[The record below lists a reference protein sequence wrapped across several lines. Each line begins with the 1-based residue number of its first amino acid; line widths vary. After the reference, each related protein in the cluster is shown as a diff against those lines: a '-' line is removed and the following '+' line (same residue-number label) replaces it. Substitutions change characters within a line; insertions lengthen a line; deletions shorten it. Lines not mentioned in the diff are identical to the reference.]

1 MLDTILDSPLS
12 QWLRHDIEATDHIV
26 ISSRIRLARNFDGL
40 LFTNRNDTSA
50 LEKVNAISRG
60 LLQPLKEADGHQYSN
75 ISLEQLSQSERAVL
89 VEKHLM
95 SPALEEKLP
104 YRNLVVSDDASIVIM
119 VNEEDHLRIQSMASG
134 LQLQQ
139 AYDHAVQIDKAI
151 EAKHP
156 YAFDERFGYLTACPT
171 NVGTGLR
178 ASVML
183 HLPALTMS
191 GRITRLIRSIIQ
203 LGYSVRGLYG
213 EGSEALGAIYQI
225 SNQRT
230 MGTSEEATIEQLTKI
245 VEGIIAEERKSR
257 QSLLHNDKEG
267 LEDVLWRSYGV
278 LQYARRVNGKEAL
291 TKLSDIQLGVDLD
304 ILPPWGN
311 DTFNELVAIT
321 RPNFLTKYLGDEDLQ
336 PEETEKENEP
346 VKTSVNDSDVPTSV
360 ETGDG
365 ALIMTSMVV
374 MIVSGGVYLTVKKYI

>member
-12 QWLRHDIEATDHIV
+12 SWLQLDTDATDHIV
-26 ISSRIRLARNFDGL
+26 ISSRIRLARNFDGI
-40 LFTNRNDTSA
+40 LFTNRNDMSS
-50 LEKVNAISRG
+50 LEKVNTISRG

-75 ISLEQLSQSERAVL
+75 INLEQLSERERAIL

-119 VNEEDHLRIQSMASG
+119 VNEEDHLRIQSMVSG
-134 LQLQQ
+134 LRLEV
-139 AYDHAVQIDKAI
+139 AYERILKIDKAI
-151 EAKHP
+151 EGKYP
-156 YAFDERFGYLTACPT
+156 YVFDERFGYLTACPT

-183 HLPALTMS
+183 HLPALTIS
-191 GRITRLIRSIIQ
+191 GKITRLIRSIIQ

-213 EGSEALGAIYQI
+213 EGSEALGNIYQI

-230 MGTSEEATIEQLTKI
+230 MGTSEEDTIEQLTKI

-257 QSLLHNDKEG
+257 QLLLHNDKEG

-278 LQYARRVNGKEAL
+278 LQNARRVNGKEAL
-291 TKLSDIQLGVDLD
+291 TKLSDIQLGVDLN
-304 ILPPWGN
+304 ILPQWGK
-311 DTFNELVAIT
+311 DSFNELIAIT
-321 RPNFLTKYLGDEDLQ
+321 RPNFLSKYAG
-336 PEETEKENEP
+336 
-346 VKTSVNDSDVPTSV
+346 NDN
-360 ETGDG
+360 
-365 ALIMTSMVV
+365 
-374 MIVSGGVYLTVKKYI
+374 LTDIERDSYRAKVIRQKLSH

>member
-12 QWLRHDIEATDHIV
+12 SWLQLDTDATDHIV
-26 ISSRIRLARNFDGL
+26 ISSRIRLARNFDGI
-40 LFTNRNDTSA
+40 LFTNRNDMSS
-50 LEKVNAISRG
+50 LEKVNTISRG
-60 LLQPLKEADGHQYSN
+60 LLQHLKEADGHQYSN
-75 ISLEQLSQSERAVL
+75 INLEQLSERERAIL

-119 VNEEDHLRIQSMASG
+119 VNEEDHLRIQSMVSG
-134 LQLQQ
+134 LRLEV
-139 AYDHAVQIDKAI
+139 AYERILKIDKTI
-151 EAKHP
+151 EEKYP

-183 HLPALTMS
+183 HLPALTIS
-191 GRITRLIRSIIQ
+191 GKITRLIRSIIQ

-213 EGSEALGAIYQI
+213 EGSEALGNIYQI

-230 MGTSEEATIEQLTKI
+230 MGTSEEDTIEQLTKI

-257 QSLLHNDKEG
+257 QLLLHNDKEG

-278 LQYARRVNGKEAL
+278 LQNARRVNGKEAL
-291 TKLSDIQLGVDLD
+291 TKLSDIQLGVDLN
-304 ILPPWGN
+304 ILPQWGK
-311 DTFNELVAIT
+311 DSFNELIAIT
-321 RPNFLTKYLGDEDLQ
+321 RPNFLSKYAG
-336 PEETEKENEP
+336 
-346 VKTSVNDSDVPTSV
+346 NDN
-360 ETGDG
+360 
-365 ALIMTSMVV
+365 
-374 MIVSGGVYLTVKKYI
+374 LTDIERDSYRAKIIRQKLSQ

>member
-12 QWLRHDIEATDHIV
+12 SWLQLDTDATDHIV
-26 ISSRIRLARNFDGL
+26 ISSRIRLARNFDGI
-40 LFTNRNDTSA
+40 LFTNRNDMSS
-50 LEKVNAISRG
+50 LEKVNTISRG

-75 ISLEQLSQSERAVL
+75 INLEQLSERERAIL

-119 VNEEDHLRIQSMASG
+119 VNEEDHLRIQSMVSG
-134 LQLQQ
+134 LRLEV
-139 AYDHAVQIDKAI
+139 AYERILKIDKAI
-151 EAKHP
+151 EGKYP
-156 YAFDERFGYLTACPT
+156 YAFDERFGYLTVCPT

-183 HLPALTMS
+183 HLPALTIS
-191 GRITRLIRSIIQ
+191 GKITRLIRSIIQ

-213 EGSEALGAIYQI
+213 EGSEALGNIYQI

-230 MGTSEEATIEQLTKI
+230 MGTSEEDTIEQLTKI

-257 QSLLHNDKEG
+257 QLLLHNDKEG

-278 LQYARRVNGKEAL
+278 LQNARRVNGKEAL
-291 TKLSDIQLGVDLD
+291 TKLSDIQLGVDLN
-304 ILPPWGN
+304 ILPQWGK
-311 DTFNELVAIT
+311 DSFNELIAIT
-321 RPNFLTKYLGDEDLQ
+321 RPNFLSKYAG
-336 PEETEKENEP
+336 
-346 VKTSVNDSDVPTSV
+346 NDN
-360 ETGDG
+360 
-365 ALIMTSMVV
+365 
-374 MIVSGGVYLTVKKYI
+374 LTDIERDSYRAKVIRQKLSH

>member
-12 QWLRHDIEATDHIV
+12 SWLQLDMDATDHIV
-26 ISSRIRLARNFDGL
+26 ISSRIRLARNFDGV
-40 LFTNRNDTSA
+40 LFTNRNDMSS
-50 LEKVNAISRG
+50 LEKVNSFSRS
-60 LLQPLKEADGHQYSN
+60 LLKPLKDVDGHQYSN
-75 ISLEQLSQSERAVL
+75 INLEQLSERDRAIL

-119 VNEEDHLRIQSMASG
+119 VNEEDHLRIQSMVSG

-139 AYDHAVQIDKAI
+139 AYDRAVKIDKAI
-151 EAKHP
+151 ESKHP

-183 HLPALTMS
+183 HLPALTIS
-191 GRITRLIRSIIQ
+191 GKITRLIRSIIQ

-213 EGSEALGAIYQI
+213 EGSEALGNIYQI

-230 MGTSEEATIEQLTKI
+230 MGTSEKDTIEQLTKI

-257 QSLLHNDKEG
+257 QLLLHNDKEG

-278 LQYARRVNGKEAL
+278 LQNARRVNGKEAL
-291 TKLSDIQLGVDLD
+291 TKLSDIQLGVDLN
-304 ILPPWGN
+304 ILPQWGK
-311 DTFNELVAIT
+311 DSFNELIAIT
-321 RPNFLTKYLGDEDLQ
+321 RPNFLSKYAG
-336 PEETEKENEP
+336 
-346 VKTSVNDSDVPTSV
+346 NDN
-360 ETGDG
+360 
-365 ALIMTSMVV
+365 
-374 MIVSGGVYLTVKKYI
+374 LTDIERDSYRAKVIRQKLSH

>member
-12 QWLRHDIEATDHIV
+12 SWLQLDTDATDHIV
-26 ISSRIRLARNFDGL
+26 ISSRIRLARNFDGV
-40 LFTNRNDTSA
+40 LFTNRNDMSS
-50 LEKVNAISRG
+50 LEKVNSFSRS
-60 LLQPLKEADGHQYSN
+60 LLKPLKDVDGHQYSN
-75 ISLEQLSQSERAVL
+75 INLEQLSERERAIL

-119 VNEEDHLRIQSMASG
+119 VNEEDHLRIQSMVSG
-134 LQLQQ
+134 LRLEE
-139 AYDHAVQIDKAI
+139 AYERILKIDKTI
-151 EAKHP
+151 EDKYP

-183 HLPALTMS
+183 HLPALTIS
-191 GRITRLIRSIIQ
+191 GKITRLIRSIIQ

-213 EGSEALGAIYQI
+213 EGSEALGNIYQI

-230 MGTSEEATIEQLTKI
+230 MGTSEEDTIEQLTKI

-257 QSLLHNDKEG
+257 QLLLHNDKEG

-278 LQYARRVNGKEAL
+278 LQNARRVNGKEAL
-291 TKLSDIQLGVDLD
+291 TKLSDIQLGVDLN
-304 ILPPWGN
+304 ILPQWGK
-311 DTFNELVAIT
+311 DSFNELIAIT
-321 RPNFLTKYLGDEDLQ
+321 RPNFLSKYAG
-336 PEETEKENEP
+336 
-346 VKTSVNDSDVPTSV
+346 NDN
-360 ETGDG
+360 
-365 ALIMTSMVV
+365 
-374 MIVSGGVYLTVKKYI
+374 LTDIERDSYRAKVIRQKLSH

>member
-1 MLDTILDSPLS
+1 
-12 QWLRHDIEATDHIV
+12 
-26 ISSRIRLARNFDGL
+26 
-40 LFTNRNDTSA
+40 
-50 LEKVNAISRG
+50 
-60 LLQPLKEADGHQYSN
+60 
-75 ISLEQLSQSERAVL
+75 
-89 VEKHLM
+89 M

-203 LGYSVRGLYG
+203 LG
-213 EGSEALGAIYQI
+213 
-225 SNQRT
+225 
-230 MGTSEEATIEQLTKI
+230 
-245 VEGIIAEERKSR
+245 
-257 QSLLHNDKEG
+257 
-267 LEDVLWRSYGV
+267 
-278 LQYARRVNGKEAL
+278 
-291 TKLSDIQLGVDLD
+291 VDLD

-321 RPNFLTKYLGDEDLQ
+321 RPNFLTKYLGDEDL
-336 PEETEKENEP
+336 TEADR
-346 VKTSVNDSDVPTSV
+346 DSYRAKVIRQKLS
-360 ETGDG
+360 
-365 ALIMTSMVV
+365 
-374 MIVSGGVYLTVKKYI
+374 K

>member
-1 MLDTILDSPLS
+1 MLDTILDSPLIS
-12 QWLRHDIEATDHIV
+12 WLQLDTDATDHIV
-26 ISSRIRLARNFDGL
+26 ISSRIRLARNFDGI
-40 LFTNRNDTSA
+40 LFTNRNDMSS
-50 LEKVNAISRG
+50 LEKVNTISRG

-75 ISLEQLSQSERAVL
+75 INLEQLSERERAIL

-119 VNEEDHLRIQSMASG
+119 VNEEDHLRIQSMVSG
-134 LQLQQ
+134 LRLEV
-139 AYDHAVQIDKAI
+139 AYERVLKIDKTI
-151 EAKHP
+151 EDKYP

-183 HLPALTMS
+183 HLPALTIS
-191 GRITRLIRSIIQ
+191 GKITRLIRSIIQ

-213 EGSEALGAIYQI
+213 EGSEALGNIYQI

-230 MGTSEEATIEQLTKI
+230 MGTSEEDTIEQLTKI

-257 QSLLHNDKEG
+257 QLLLHNDKEG

-278 LQYARRVNGKEAL
+278 LQNARRVNGKEAL
-291 TKLSDIQLGVDLD
+291 TKLSDIQLGVDLN
-304 ILPPWGN
+304 ILPQWGK
-311 DTFNELVAIT
+311 DSFNELIAIT
-321 RPNFLTKYLGDEDLQ
+321 RPNFLSKYAG
-336 PEETEKENEP
+336 
-346 VKTSVNDSDVPTSV
+346 NDN
-360 ETGDG
+360 
-365 ALIMTSMVV
+365 
-374 MIVSGGVYLTVKKYI
+374 LTDIERDSYRAKVIRQKLSH

>member
-12 QWLRHDIEATDHIV
+12 SWLQLDTDATDHIV
-26 ISSRIRLARNFDGL
+26 ISSRIRLARNFDGI
-40 LFTNRNDTSA
+40 LFTNRNDMSS
-50 LEKVNAISRG
+50 LEKVNTISRG

-75 ISLEQLSQSERAVL
+75 INLEQLSERERAIL

-119 VNEEDHLRIQSMASG
+119 VNEEDHLRIQSMVSG
-134 LQLQQ
+134 LRLEV
-139 AYDHAVQIDKAI
+139 AYERILKIDKAI
-151 EAKHP
+151 EGNYP

-183 HLPALTMS
+183 HLPALTIS
-191 GRITRLIRSIIQ
+191 GKITRLIRSIIQ

-213 EGSEALGAIYQI
+213 EGSEALGNIYQI

-230 MGTSEEATIEQLTKI
+230 MGTSEEDTIEQLTKI

-257 QSLLHNDKEG
+257 QLLLHNDKEG

-278 LQYARRVNGKEAL
+278 LQNARRVNGKEAL
-291 TKLSDIQLGVDLD
+291 TKLSDIQLGVDLN
-304 ILPPWGN
+304 ILPQWGK
-311 DTFNELVAIT
+311 DSFNELIAIT
-321 RPNFLTKYLGDEDLQ
+321 RPNFLSKYAG
-336 PEETEKENEP
+336 
-346 VKTSVNDSDVPTSV
+346 NDN
-360 ETGDG
+360 
-365 ALIMTSMVV
+365 
-374 MIVSGGVYLTVKKYI
+374 LTDIERDSYRAKVIRQKLSH

>member
-12 QWLRHDIEATDHIV
+12 PWLQHDTDATDYIV
-26 ISSRIRLARNFDGL
+26 ISSRIRLARNFDGI
-40 LFTNRNDTSA
+40 LFTNRNDTSS
-50 LEKVNAISRG
+50 LEKVNTISRG

-75 ISLEQLSQSERAVL
+75 INLEQLSEHERAIL

-104 YRNLVVSDDASIVIM
+104 YRSLVVSDDASIVIM
-119 VNEEDHLRIQSMASG
+119 VNEEDHLRIQSMVSG
-134 LQLQQ
+134 LRLQE
-139 AYDHAVQIDKAI
+139 AYEHAKKIDKAI
-151 EAKHP
+151 EAKYP

-183 HLPALTMS
+183 HLPALTIS

-213 EGSEALGAIYQI
+213 EGSEALGNIYQI

-230 MGTSEEATIEQLTKI
+230 MGVSEEDTIEQLTKI

-267 LEDVLWRSYGV
+267 LEDVLWRSFGV

-291 TKLSDIQLGVDLD
+291 TKLSDIQLGVDLE
-304 ILPPWGN
+304 ILPSWSK
-311 DTFNELVAIT
+311 DSFNELIAIT
-321 RPNFLTKYLGDEDLQ
+321 RPNFLSKYAGNDDL
-336 PEETEKENEP
+336 TEIER
-346 VKTSVNDSDVPTSV
+346 DSYRAKVIRQKLSH
-360 ETGDG
+360 
-365 ALIMTSMVV
+365 
-374 MIVSGGVYLTVKKYI
+374 

>member
-12 QWLRHDIEATDHIV
+12 SWLQLDTDATDHIV
-26 ISSRIRLARNFDGL
+26 ISSRIRLARNFDGI
-40 LFTNRNDTSA
+40 LFTNRNDMSS
-50 LEKVNAISRG
+50 LEKVNTISRG

-75 ISLEQLSQSERAVL
+75 INLEQLSERERAIL

-119 VNEEDHLRIQSMASG
+119 VNEEDHLRIQSMVSG
-134 LQLQQ
+134 LRLEV
-139 AYDHAVQIDKAI
+139 AYERILKIDKAI
-151 EAKHP
+151 EGKYP

-183 HLPALTMS
+183 HLPVLTIS
-191 GRITRLIRSIIQ
+191 GKITRLIRSIIQ

-213 EGSEALGAIYQI
+213 EGSEALGNIYQI

-230 MGTSEEATIEQLTKI
+230 MGTSEEDTIEQLTKI

-257 QSLLHNDKEG
+257 QLLLHNDKEG

-278 LQYARRVNGKEAL
+278 LQNARRVNGKEAL
-291 TKLSDIQLGVDLD
+291 TKLSDIQLGVDLN
-304 ILPPWGN
+304 ILPQWGK
-311 DTFNELVAIT
+311 DSFNELIAIT
-321 RPNFLTKYLGDEDLQ
+321 RPNFLSKYAG
-336 PEETEKENEP
+336 
-346 VKTSVNDSDVPTSV
+346 NDN
-360 ETGDG
+360 
-365 ALIMTSMVV
+365 
-374 MIVSGGVYLTVKKYI
+374 LTDIERDSYRAKVIRQKLSH

>member
-12 QWLRHDIEATDHIV
+12 SWLQLDTDATDHIV
-26 ISSRIRLARNFDGL
+26 ISSRIRLARNFDGV
-40 LFTNRNDTSA
+40 LFTNRNDMSS
-50 LEKVNAISRG
+50 LEKVNTISRG

-75 ISLEQLSQSERAVL
+75 INLEQLSERERAIL

-119 VNEEDHLRIQSMASG
+119 VNEEDHLRIQSMVSG
-134 LQLQQ
+134 LRLEE
-139 AYDHAVQIDKAI
+139 AYERILKIDKTI
-151 EAKHP
+151 EDKYP

-183 HLPALTMS
+183 HLPALTIS
-191 GRITRLIRSIIQ
+191 GKITRLIRSIIQ

-213 EGSEALGAIYQI
+213 EGSEALGNIYQI

-230 MGTSEEATIEQLTKI
+230 MGTSEEDTIEQLTKI

-257 QSLLHNDKEG
+257 QLLLHNDKEG

-278 LQYARRVNGKEAL
+278 LQNARRVNGKEAL
-291 TKLSDIQLGVDLD
+291 TKLSDIQLGVDLN
-304 ILPPWGN
+304 ILPQWGK
-311 DTFNELVAIT
+311 DSFNELVAIT
-321 RPNFLTKYLGDEDLQ
+321 RPNFLSKYAG
-336 PEETEKENEP
+336 
-346 VKTSVNDSDVPTSV
+346 NDN
-360 ETGDG
+360 
-365 ALIMTSMVV
+365 
-374 MIVSGGVYLTVKKYI
+374 LTDIERDSYRAKIIRQKLSH

>member
-12 QWLRHDIEATDHIV
+12 QWLHHDLDATDHIV

-40 LFTNRNDTSA
+40 LFTTRNDTSS

-60 LLQPLKEADGHQYSN
+60 LLQPLKDADGHQYSN

-191 GRITRLIRSIIQ
+191 GRIIRLIRSIIQ

-230 MGTSEEATIEQLTKI
+230 MGISEEATIEQLTKI

-257 QSLLHNDKEG
+257 QSLLHNDK
-267 LEDVLWRSYGV
+267 
-278 LQYARRVNGKEAL
+278 
-291 TKLSDIQLGVDLD
+291 
-304 ILPPWGN
+304 
-311 DTFNELVAIT
+311 
-321 RPNFLTKYLGDEDLQ
+321 
-336 PEETEKENEP
+336 
-346 VKTSVNDSDVPTSV
+346 
-360 ETGDG
+360 
-365 ALIMTSMVV
+365 
-374 MIVSGGVYLTVKKYI
+374 

>member
-12 QWLRHDIEATDHIV
+12 SWLQLDMDATDHIV
-26 ISSRIRLARNFDGL
+26 ISSRIRLARNFDGV
-40 LFTNRNDTSA
+40 LFTNRNDMSS
-50 LEKVNAISRG
+50 LEKVNSFSRS
-60 LLQPLKEADGHQYSN
+60 LLKPLKDVDGHQYSN
-75 ISLEQLSQSERAVL
+75 INLEQLSERDRAIL

-119 VNEEDHLRIQSMASG
+119 VNEEDHLRIQSMVSG
-134 LQLQQ
+134 LRLEV
-139 AYDHAVQIDKAI
+139 AYERVLKIDKVI
-151 EAKHP
+151 EEKYA

-183 HLPALTMS
+183 HLPALTIS
-191 GRITRLIRSIIQ
+191 GKITRLIRSIIQ

-213 EGSEALGAIYQI
+213 EGSEALGNIYQI

-230 MGTSEEATIEQLTKI
+230 MGTSEKDTIEQLTKI

-257 QSLLHNDKEG
+257 QLLLHNDKEG

-278 LQYARRVNGKEAL
+278 LQNARRVNGKEAL
-291 TKLSDIQLGVDLD
+291 TKLSDIQLGVDLN
-304 ILPPWGN
+304 ILPQWGK
-311 DTFNELVAIT
+311 DSFNELIAIT
-321 RPNFLTKYLGDEDLQ
+321 RPNFLSKYAG
-336 PEETEKENEP
+336 
-346 VKTSVNDSDVPTSV
+346 NDN
-360 ETGDG
+360 
-365 ALIMTSMVV
+365 
-374 MIVSGGVYLTVKKYI
+374 LTDIERDSYRAKVIRQKLSH

>member
-1 MLDTILDSPLS
+1 MLDTILDSPLTS
-12 QWLRHDIEATDHIV
+12 WLQHDTEATDHIV
-26 ISSRIRLARNFDGL
+26 ISSRIRLARNFDGI
-40 LFTNRNDTSA
+40 LFTNRNDKSS
-50 LEKVNAISRG
+50 LEKVNTISKG

-75 ISLEQLSQSERAVL
+75 INLEQLSERERAIL

-119 VNEEDHLRIQSMASG
+119 VNEEDHLRIQSMVSG
-134 LQLQQ
+134 LRLQE
-139 AYDHAVQIDKAI
+139 AYEHAQKIDKAI
-151 EAKHP
+151 EAKYP

-183 HLPALTMS
+183 HLPALSIS

-213 EGSEALGAIYQI
+213 EGSEALGNIYQI

-230 MGTSEEATIEQLTKI
+230 MGISEEDTIEQLTKI

-291 TKLSDIQLGVDLD
+291 TKLSDIQLGVDLE
-304 ILPPWGN
+304 ILPSWGT
-311 DTFNELVAIT
+311 DSFNELIAIT
-321 RPNFLTKYLGDEDLQ
+321 RPNFLSKYAGNDDLTDI
-336 PEETEKENEP
+336 ER
-346 VKTSVNDSDVPTSV
+346 DSYRAKVIRQKLSH
-360 ETGDG
+360 
-365 ALIMTSMVV
+365 
-374 MIVSGGVYLTVKKYI
+374 

>member
-12 QWLRHDIEATDHIV
+12 SWLQLDTDATDHIV
-26 ISSRIRLARNFDGL
+26 ISSRIRLARNFDGI
-40 LFTNRNDTSA
+40 LFTNRNDMSS
-50 LEKVNAISRG
+50 LEKVNTISRG
-60 LLQPLKEADGHQYSN
+60 LLKPLKEADGHQYSN
-75 ISLEQLSQSERAVL
+75 INLEQLSERERAIL

-119 VNEEDHLRIQSMASG
+119 VNEEDHLRIQSMVSG
-134 LQLQQ
+134 LRLEE
-139 AYDHAVQIDKAI
+139 AYERILKIDKTI
-151 EAKHP
+151 EDKYP

-183 HLPALTMS
+183 HLPALTIS
-191 GRITRLIRSIIQ
+191 GKITRLIRSIIQ

-213 EGSEALGAIYQI
+213 EGSEALGNIYQI

-230 MGTSEEATIEQLTKI
+230 MGTSEEDTIEQLIKI

-257 QSLLHNDKEG
+257 QLLLHNDKEG

-278 LQYARRVNGKEAL
+278 LQNARRVNGKEAL
-291 TKLSDIQLGVDLD
+291 TKLSDIQLGVDLN
-304 ILPPWGN
+304 ILPQWGK
-311 DTFNELVAIT
+311 DSFNELIAIT
-321 RPNFLTKYLGDEDLQ
+321 RPNFLSKYAG
-336 PEETEKENEP
+336 
-346 VKTSVNDSDVPTSV
+346 NDN
-360 ETGDG
+360 
-365 ALIMTSMVV
+365 
-374 MIVSGGVYLTVKKYI
+374 LTDIERDSYRAKVIRQKLSH

>member
-12 QWLRHDIEATDHIV
+12 PWLQHDTDATDHIV
-26 ISSRIRLARNFDGL
+26 ISSRIRLARNFDGI
-40 LFTNRNDTSA
+40 LFTNRNDTSS
-50 LEKVNAISRG
+50 LEKVNIISRG

-75 ISLEQLSQSERAVL
+75 INLEQLSERERAIL

-119 VNEEDHLRIQSMASG
+119 VNEEDHLRIQSMVSG
-134 LQLQQ
+134 LRLQE
-139 AYDHAVQIDKAI
+139 AYEHAQTIDKAI
-151 EAKHP
+151 EAKYP

-183 HLPALTMS
+183 HLPALTIS

-213 EGSEALGAIYQI
+213 EGSEALGNIYQI

-230 MGTSEEATIEQLTKI
+230 MGVSEEDTIEQLTKI

-267 LEDVLWRSYGV
+267 LEDVLWRSFGV

-291 TKLSDIQLGVDLD
+291 TKLSDIQLGVDLE
-304 ILPPWGN
+304 ILPSWSK
-311 DTFNELVAIT
+311 DSFNELIAIT
-321 RPNFLTKYLGDEDLQ
+321 RPNFLSKYAGNDDL
-336 PEETEKENEP
+336 TEIER
-346 VKTSVNDSDVPTSV
+346 DSYRAKVIRQKLS
-360 ETGDG
+360 
-365 ALIMTSMVV
+365 
-374 MIVSGGVYLTVKKYI
+374 Y

>member
-12 QWLRHDIEATDHIV
+12 PWLQLDTDATDHIV
-26 ISSRIRLARNFDGL
+26 ISSRIRLARNFDCI
-40 LFTNRNDTSA
+40 LFTNRNDLSS
-50 LEKVNAISRG
+50 LEKVNTISRG

-75 ISLEQLSQSERAVL
+75 INLEQLSERERAIL

-119 VNEEDHLRIQSMASG
+119 VNEEDHLRIQSMVSG
-134 LQLQQ
+134 LRLHE
-139 AYDHAVQIDKAI
+139 AYEHALKIDKAI
-151 EAKHP
+151 EAKYP

-183 HLPALTMS
+183 HLPALSIS

-213 EGSEALGAIYQI
+213 EGSEALGNIYQI

-230 MGTSEEATIEQLTKI
+230 MGVSEEDTIEQLTKI

-278 LQYARRVNGKEAL
+278 LQYARRVDGKEAL
-291 TKLSDIQLGVDLD
+291 TKLSDIQLGVDLE
-304 ILPPWGN
+304 ILPPWGK
-311 DTFNELVAIT
+311 DSFNELIAIT
-321 RPNFLTKYLGDEDLQ
+321 RPNFLSKYARN
-336 PEETEKENEP
+336 ENLTDIER
-346 VKTSVNDSDVPTSV
+346 DSYRAKVIRQKLSH
-360 ETGDG
+360 
-365 ALIMTSMVV
+365 
-374 MIVSGGVYLTVKKYI
+374 

>member
-12 QWLRHDIEATDHIV
+12 PWLQHDTDATDHIV
-26 ISSRIRLARNFDGL
+26 ISSRIRLARNFDGI
-40 LFTNRNDTSA
+40 LFTNRNDTSS
-50 LEKVNAISRG
+50 LEKVNTISRG

-75 ISLEQLSQSERAVL
+75 INLEQLSERERAIL

-104 YRNLVVSDDASIVIM
+104 YRSLVVSDDASIVIM
-119 VNEEDHLRIQSMASG
+119 VNEEDHLRIQSMVSG
-134 LQLQQ
+134 LRLQE
-139 AYDHAVQIDKAI
+139 AYEHAQKIDKVI
-151 EAKHP
+151 EAKFP

-183 HLPALTMS
+183 HLPALTIS

-213 EGSEALGAIYQI
+213 EGSEALGNIYQI

-230 MGTSEEATIEQLTKI
+230 MGVSEEDTIEQLTKI

-291 TKLSDIQLGVDLD
+291 TKLSDIQLGVDLE
-304 ILPPWGN
+304 ILPSWGK
-311 DTFNELVAIT
+311 DSFNELIAIT
-321 RPNFLTKYLGDEDLQ
+321 RPNFLSKYAGNDDL
-336 PEETEKENEP
+336 TEIER
-346 VKTSVNDSDVPTSV
+346 DSYRAKVIRQKLSH
-360 ETGDG
+360 
-365 ALIMTSMVV
+365 
-374 MIVSGGVYLTVKKYI
+374 

>member
-12 QWLRHDIEATDHIV
+12 SWLQLDTDATDHIV
-26 ISSRIRLARNFDGL
+26 ISSRIRLARNFDGV
-40 LFTNRNDTSA
+40 LFTNRNDMSS
-50 LEKVNAISRG
+50 LEKVNSFSRS
-60 LLQPLKEADGHQYSN
+60 LLKPLKDVDGHQYSN
-75 ISLEQLSQSERAVL
+75 INLEQLSERDRAIL

-119 VNEEDHLRIQSMASG
+119 VNEEDHLRIQSMVSG
-134 LQLQQ
+134 LRLEV
-139 AYDHAVQIDKAI
+139 AYERVLKIDKAI
-151 EAKHP
+151 EVKYP

-183 HLPALTMS
+183 HLPALTIS
-191 GRITRLIRSIIQ
+191 GKITRLIRSIIQ

-213 EGSEALGAIYQI
+213 EGSEALGNIYQI

-230 MGTSEEATIEQLTKI
+230 MGTSEEDTIEQLTKI

-257 QSLLHNDKEG
+257 QLLLHNDKEG

-278 LQYARRVNGKEAL
+278 LQNARRINGKEAL
-291 TKLSDIQLGVDLD
+291 TKLSDIQLGVDLN
-304 ILPPWGN
+304 ILPQWGK
-311 DTFNELVAIT
+311 DSFNELIAIT
-321 RPNFLTKYLGDEDLQ
+321 RPNFLSKYAG
-336 PEETEKENEP
+336 
-346 VKTSVNDSDVPTSV
+346 NDN
-360 ETGDG
+360 
-365 ALIMTSMVV
+365 
-374 MIVSGGVYLTVKKYI
+374 LTDIERDSYRAKVIRQKLSH

>member
-12 QWLRHDIEATDHIV
+12 SWLQLDTDATDHIV
-26 ISSRIRLARNFDGL
+26 ISSRIRLARNFDGI
-40 LFTNRNDTSA
+40 LFTNRNDMSS
-50 LEKVNAISRG
+50 LEKVNTISRG
-60 LLQPLKEADGHQYSN
+60 LLKPLKEADGHQYSN
-75 ISLEQLSQSERAVL
+75 INLEQLSERERAIL

-119 VNEEDHLRIQSMASG
+119 VNEEDHLRIQSMVSG
-134 LQLQQ
+134 LRLEE
-139 AYDHAVQIDKAI
+139 AYERILKIDKTI
-151 EAKHP
+151 EDKYP

-183 HLPALTMS
+183 HLPALTIS
-191 GRITRLIRSIIQ
+191 GKITRLIRSIIQ

-213 EGSEALGAIYQI
+213 EGSEALGNIYQI

-230 MGTSEEATIEQLTKI
+230 MGTSEEDTIEQLTKI

-257 QSLLHNDKEG
+257 QLLLHNDKEG

-278 LQYARRVNGKEAL
+278 LQNARRVNGKEAL
-291 TKLSDIQLGVDLD
+291 TKLSDIQLGVDLN
-304 ILPPWGN
+304 ILPQWGK
-311 DTFNELVAIT
+311 DSFNELIAIT
-321 RPNFLTKYLGDEDLQ
+321 RPNFLSKYAG
-336 PEETEKENEP
+336 
-346 VKTSVNDSDVPTSV
+346 NDN
-360 ETGDG
+360 
-365 ALIMTSMVV
+365 
-374 MIVSGGVYLTVKKYI
+374 LTDIERDSYRAKVIRQKLSQ

>member
-12 QWLRHDIEATDHIV
+12 SWLQLDMDATDHIV
-26 ISSRIRLARNFDGL
+26 ISSRIRLARNFDGI
-40 LFTNRNDTSA
+40 LFTNRNDMSS
-50 LEKVNAISRG
+50 LEKVNTISRG

-75 ISLEQLSQSERAVL
+75 INLEQLSERERAIL

-119 VNEEDHLRIQSMASG
+119 VNEEDHLRIQSMVSG
-134 LQLQQ
+134 LRLEV
-139 AYDHAVQIDKAI
+139 AYERILKIDKAI
-151 EAKHP
+151 EGKYP
-156 YAFDERFGYLTACPT
+156 YAFDEQFGYLTACPT

-183 HLPALTMS
+183 HLPALTIS
-191 GRITRLIRSIIQ
+191 GKITRLIRSIIQ

-213 EGSEALGAIYQI
+213 EGSEALGNIYQI

-230 MGTSEEATIEQLTKI
+230 MGTSEEDTIEQLTKI

-257 QSLLHNDKEG
+257 QLLLHNDKEG

-278 LQYARRVNGKEAL
+278 LQNARRVNGKEAL
-291 TKLSDIQLGVDLD
+291 TKLSDIQLGVDLN
-304 ILPPWGN
+304 ILPQWGK
-311 DTFNELVAIT
+311 DSFNELIAIT
-321 RPNFLTKYLGDEDLQ
+321 RPNFLSKYAG
-336 PEETEKENEP
+336 
-346 VKTSVNDSDVPTSV
+346 NDN
-360 ETGDG
+360 
-365 ALIMTSMVV
+365 
-374 MIVSGGVYLTVKKYI
+374 LTDIERDSYRAKVIRQKLSH

>member
-12 QWLRHDIEATDHIV
+12 SWLQLDTDATDHIV
-26 ISSRIRLARNFDGL
+26 ISSRIRLARNFDGI
-40 LFTNRNDTSA
+40 LFTNRNDMSS
-50 LEKVNAISRG
+50 LEKVNTISRG

-75 ISLEQLSQSERAVL
+75 INLEQLSERERAIL

-119 VNEEDHLRIQSMASG
+119 VNEEDHLRIQSMVSG
-134 LQLQQ
+134 LRLEV
-139 AYDHAVQIDKAI
+139 AYERILKIDKAI
-151 EAKHP
+151 EGKYP
-156 YAFDERFGYLTACPT
+156 YSFDERFGYLTACPT

-183 HLPALTMS
+183 HLPALTIS
-191 GRITRLIRSIIQ
+191 GKITRLIRSIIQ

-213 EGSEALGAIYQI
+213 EGSEALGNIYQI

-230 MGTSEEATIEQLTKI
+230 MGTSEEDTIEQLTKI

-257 QSLLHNDKEG
+257 QLLLHNDKEG

-278 LQYARRVNGKEAL
+278 LQNARRVNGKEAL
-291 TKLSDIQLGVDLD
+291 TKLSDIQLGVDLN
-304 ILPPWGN
+304 ILPQWGK
-311 DTFNELVAIT
+311 DSFNELIAIT
-321 RPNFLTKYLGDEDLQ
+321 RPNFLSKYAG
-336 PEETEKENEP
+336 
-346 VKTSVNDSDVPTSV
+346 NDN
-360 ETGDG
+360 
-365 ALIMTSMVV
+365 
-374 MIVSGGVYLTVKKYI
+374 LTDIERDSYRAKVIRQKLSH

>member
-1 MLDTILDSPLS
+1 MLDTILDTPLS
-12 QWLRHDIEATDHIV
+12 PWLQLDTDATDHIV
-26 ISSRIRLARNFDGL
+26 ISSRIRLARNFDGI
-40 LFTNRNDTSA
+40 LFTNRNDTSS
-50 LEKVNAISRG
+50 LEKVNTISRG

-75 ISLEQLSQSERAVL
+75 INLEQLSERERAIL

-104 YRNLVVSDDASIVIM
+104 YRSLVVSDDASIVIM
-119 VNEEDHLRIQSMASG
+119 VNEEDHLRIQSMVSG
-134 LQLQQ
+134 LRLQE
-139 AYDHAVQIDKAI
+139 AYEHAKKIDKAI
-151 EAKHP
+151 EAKYP

-183 HLPALTMS
+183 HLPALTIS

-213 EGSEALGAIYQI
+213 EGSEALGNIYQI

-230 MGTSEEATIEQLTKI
+230 MGVSEEDTIEQLTKI

-267 LEDVLWRSYGV
+267 LEDVLWRSFGV
-278 LQYARRVNGKEAL
+278 LQYACRVNGKEAL
-291 TKLSDIQLGVDLD
+291 TKLSDIQLGVDLE
-304 ILPPWGN
+304 ILPSWSK
-311 DTFNELVAIT
+311 DSFNELIAIT
-321 RPNFLTKYLGDEDLQ
+321 RPNFLSKYAGNDDL
-336 PEETEKENEP
+336 TEIER
-346 VKTSVNDSDVPTSV
+346 DSYRAKVIRQKLSH
-360 ETGDG
+360 
-365 ALIMTSMVV
+365 
-374 MIVSGGVYLTVKKYI
+374 

>member
-12 QWLRHDIEATDHIV
+12 SWLQLDTDATDHIV
-26 ISSRIRLARNFDGL
+26 ISSRIRLARNFDGV
-40 LFTNRNDTSA
+40 LFTNRNDMSS
-50 LEKVNAISRG
+50 LEKINSFSRG
-60 LLQPLKEADGHQYSN
+60 LLKPLKEADGHQYSN
-75 ISLEQLSQSERAVL
+75 INLEQLSERERAIL

-119 VNEEDHLRIQSMASG
+119 VNEEDHLRIQSMVSG
-134 LQLQQ
+134 LRLEE
-139 AYDHAVQIDKAI
+139 AYERILKIDKTI
-151 EAKHP
+151 EDKYP

-183 HLPALTMS
+183 HLPALTIS
-191 GRITRLIRSIIQ
+191 GKITRLIRSIIQ

-213 EGSEALGAIYQI
+213 EGSEALGNIYQI

-230 MGTSEEATIEQLTKI
+230 MGTSEEDTIEQLTKI

-257 QSLLHNDKEG
+257 QLLLHNDKEG

-278 LQYARRVNGKEAL
+278 LQNARRVNGKEAL
-291 TKLSDIQLGVDLD
+291 TKLSDIQLGVDLN
-304 ILPPWGN
+304 ILPQWGK
-311 DTFNELVAIT
+311 DSFNELIAIT
-321 RPNFLTKYLGDEDLQ
+321 RPNFLSKYAG
-336 PEETEKENEP
+336 
-346 VKTSVNDSDVPTSV
+346 NDN
-360 ETGDG
+360 
-365 ALIMTSMVV
+365 
-374 MIVSGGVYLTVKKYI
+374 LTDIERDSYRAKVIRQKLSH

>member
-12 QWLRHDIEATDHIV
+12 SWLQLDTDATDHIV
-26 ISSRIRLARNFDGL
+26 ISSRIRLARNFDGI
-40 LFTNRNDTSA
+40 LFTNRNDMSS
-50 LEKVNAISRG
+50 LEKVNTISRG
-60 LLQPLKEADGHQYSN
+60 LLKPLKEADGHQYSN
-75 ISLEQLSQSERAVL
+75 INLEQLSERERAIL

-119 VNEEDHLRIQSMASG
+119 VNEEDHLRIQSMVSG
-134 LQLQQ
+134 LRLEE
-139 AYDHAVQIDKAI
+139 AYERILKIDKTI
-151 EAKHP
+151 EDKYP

-183 HLPALTMS
+183 HLPALTIS
-191 GRITRLIRSIIQ
+191 GKITRLIRSIIQ

-213 EGSEALGAIYQI
+213 EGSEALGNIYQI

-230 MGTSEEATIEQLTKI
+230 MGTSEEDTIEQLTKI

-257 QSLLHNDKEG
+257 QLLLHNDKEG

-278 LQYARRVNGKEAL
+278 LQNARRVNGKEAL
-291 TKLSDIQLGVDLD
+291 TKLSDIQLGVDLN
-304 ILPPWGN
+304 ILPQWGK
-311 DTFNELVAIT
+311 DSFNELIAIT
-321 RPNFLTKYLGDEDLQ
+321 RPNFLSKYAG
-336 PEETEKENEP
+336 
-346 VKTSVNDSDVPTSV
+346 NDN
-360 ETGDG
+360 
-365 ALIMTSMVV
+365 
-374 MIVSGGVYLTVKKYI
+374 LTDIERDSYRAKVIRQKLSH

>member
-12 QWLRHDIEATDHIV
+12 SWLQLDTDATDHIV
-26 ISSRIRLARNFDGL
+26 ISSRIRLARNFDGI
-40 LFTNRNDTSA
+40 LFTNRNDMSS
-50 LEKVNAISRG
+50 LEKVNTISRG

-75 ISLEQLSQSERAVL
+75 INLEQLSERERAIL

-119 VNEEDHLRIQSMASG
+119 VNEEDHLRIQSMVSG
-134 LQLQQ
+134 LRLEV
-139 AYDHAVQIDKAI
+139 AYERILKIDKAI
-151 EAKHP
+151 EGKYP
-156 YAFDERFGYLTACPT
+156 YAFDERFGYLTSCPT

-183 HLPALTMS
+183 HLPALTIS
-191 GRITRLIRSIIQ
+191 GKITRLIRSIIQ

-213 EGSEALGAIYQI
+213 EGSEALGNIYQI

-230 MGTSEEATIEQLTKI
+230 MGTSEEDTIEQLTKI

-257 QSLLHNDKEG
+257 QLLLHNDKEG

-278 LQYARRVNGKEAL
+278 LQNARRVNGKEAL
-291 TKLSDIQLGVDLD
+291 TKLSDIQLGVDLN
-304 ILPPWGN
+304 ILPQWGK
-311 DTFNELVAIT
+311 DSFNELIAIT
-321 RPNFLTKYLGDEDLQ
+321 RPNFLSKYAG
-336 PEETEKENEP
+336 
-346 VKTSVNDSDVPTSV
+346 NDN
-360 ETGDG
+360 
-365 ALIMTSMVV
+365 
-374 MIVSGGVYLTVKKYI
+374 LTDIERDSYRAKVIRQKLSH

>member
-12 QWLRHDIEATDHIV
+12 SWLQLDMDATDHIV
-26 ISSRIRLARNFDGL
+26 ISSRIRLARNFDGV
-40 LFTNRNDTSA
+40 LFTNRNDMSS
-50 LEKVNAISRG
+50 LEKVNSFSRS
-60 LLQPLKEADGHQYSN
+60 LLKPLKDVDGHQYSN
-75 ISLEQLSQSERAVL
+75 INLEQLSERDRAIL

-119 VNEEDHLRIQSMASG
+119 VNEEDHLRIQSMVSG
-134 LQLQQ
+134 LRLEV
-139 AYDHAVQIDKAI
+139 AYERVLKIDKAI
-151 EAKHP
+151 ESKYP

-183 HLPALTMS
+183 HLPALTIS
-191 GRITRLIRSIIQ
+191 GKITRLIRSIIQ

-213 EGSEALGAIYQI
+213 EGSEALGNIYQI

-230 MGTSEEATIEQLTKI
+230 MGTSEKDTIEQLTKI

-257 QSLLHNDKEG
+257 QLLLHNDKEG

-278 LQYARRVNGKEAL
+278 LQNARRVNGKEAL
-291 TKLSDIQLGVDLD
+291 TKLSDIQLGVDLN
-304 ILPPWGN
+304 ILPQWGK
-311 DTFNELVAIT
+311 DSFNELIAIT
-321 RPNFLTKYLGDEDLQ
+321 RPNFLSKYAG
-336 PEETEKENEP
+336 
-346 VKTSVNDSDVPTSV
+346 NDN
-360 ETGDG
+360 
-365 ALIMTSMVV
+365 
-374 MIVSGGVYLTVKKYI
+374 LTDIERDSYRAKVIRQKLSH